1 MTQEI
6 PIYWD
11 DLNQDAQLRLQSL
24 EKQLNKDF
32 PIATIVINE
41 DVSITSTN
49 LSSIAAKT
57 N

>member
-11 DLNQDAQLRLQSL
+11 DLNQDTQIRLQSL
-24 EKQLNKDF
+24 EKQLNKEF
-32 PIATIVINE
+32 PIANTP
-41 DVSITSTN
+41 TN
-49 LSSIAAKT
+49 LSNIAAKT

>member
-11 DLNQDAQLRLQSL
+11 DLNQDTQIRLQSL

-32 PIATIVINE
+32 PIAIIVIE
-41 DVSITSTN
+41 DKSV
-49 LSSIAAKT
+49 
-57 N
+57 

>member
-24 EKQLNKDF
+24 EQQLNKDF
-32 PIATIVINE
+32 PIAIIVIE
-41 DVSITSTN
+41 DKSV
-49 LSSIAAKT
+49 
-57 N
+57 